1 MNADQERLALDAITS
16 QVIGCV
22 YAVSNSLGCGFLEKV
37 YENALLL
44 ELKSAGLTA
53 RAQHPVAV
61 YYKNTVVGEYF
72 VDILVNDCII
82 LELKACNALLPE
94 HQSQCMNYLK
104 ATHLKVCLLINFG
117 RAKADIK
124 RIVNQF

>member
-1 MNADQERLALDAITS
+1 MNADQERLALDALTGR
-16 QVIGCV
+16 VIGCV
-22 YAVSNSLGCGFLEKV
+22 YAVSNYLGCGFLEKV

-44 ELKSAGLTA
+44 ELRSAGLTA
-53 RAQHPVAV
+53 KAQYPVAV
-61 YYKNTVVGEYF
+61 YYKNTMVGEYF
-72 VDILVNDCII
+72 VDILVNECII
-82 LELKACNALLPE
+82 LELKACNALSPE

-117 RAKADIK
+117 RAKVDIK